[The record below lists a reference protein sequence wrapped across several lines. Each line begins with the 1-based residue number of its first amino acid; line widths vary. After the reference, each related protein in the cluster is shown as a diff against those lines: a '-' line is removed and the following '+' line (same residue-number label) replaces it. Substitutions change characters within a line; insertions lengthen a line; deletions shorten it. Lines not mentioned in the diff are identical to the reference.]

1 MVVCIAAIPAKTPNK
16 APAAPLDAAIYPT
29 NLAKPSTIGVKT
41 NAISPNVD
49 FIFSI
54 DASNVC
60 EADIANID

>member
-1 MVVCIAAIPAKTPNK
+1 MVCIAAIPAKTPNK
-16 APAAPLDAAIYPT
+16 APAAPLDADIYPT

-54 DASNVC
+54 LSANFS
-60 EADIANID
+60 EAF